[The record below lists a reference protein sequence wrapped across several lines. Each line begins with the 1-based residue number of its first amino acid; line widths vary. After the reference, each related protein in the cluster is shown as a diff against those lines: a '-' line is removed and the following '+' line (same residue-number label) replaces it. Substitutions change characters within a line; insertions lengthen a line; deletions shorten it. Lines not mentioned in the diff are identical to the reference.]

1 MLHHLR
7 DRTVRVPR
15 EGADMT
21 LPPTSLPNGIT
32 PRLLT
37 RKQAANYLNLKPETF
52 DEWRRQG
59 KAPGPVPGHRTAGVA
74 DKPRDRFG
82 HYQIRLEAMGSR

>member
-1 MLHHLR
+1 M
-7 DRTVRVPR
+7 PQ

-37 RKQAANYLNLKPETF
+37 RKQAANYLNLSPETF
-52 DEWRRQG
+52 DEWRRQR
-59 KAPGPVPGHRTAGVA
+59 KAPGPIPGTRRWDKHALDRALDAMSGLQMPSSTASAYDDWKHG
-74 DKPRDRFG
+74 K
-82 HYQIRLEAMGSR
+82 